1 MPVHATVGRDDKAR
15 ELLSPR
21 RSFALQPPVGP
32 LQEPEQL
39 PSSPAQAQAQPQVQQ
54 RRRPGRMARRRST
67 GNCSIPVEAGNP
79 EMDETNQQIL
89 LMDRDDKN
97 RNLPTPTTTGQ
108 PPATR
113 RKSLSALGMNG
124 SVHKQQKEH
133 STTTS
138 LEKTSNRHQDATST
152 RQRASAGRGVQMAR
166 RKSTGGLDFEA
177 QPANANKATIRYD
190 ASEPFHTQTS
200 VVMDSNS
207 PSLLRRVGRVNS
219 FRSFACDPDE
229 SEQHQMPNELVPT
242 QQPQEPQPQ
251 HDRQENKQEFCDSFT
266 PGSGPFHRCPSW
278 GNLSATSSLTESVV
292 SVTKRERQQESQRRM
307 AHAYQKGQTEMV
319 LRRAV
324 ELETR
329 QRYLAARRAWV
340 VDSSSRQFRRFSASS
355 SSLAFRED
363 SIERADLARSSFHQ
377 E

>member
-1 MPVHATVGRDDKAR
+1 
-15 ELLSPR
+15 
-21 RSFALQPPVGP
+21 
-32 LQEPEQL
+32 
-39 PSSPAQAQAQPQVQQ
+39 
-54 RRRPGRMARRRST
+54 
-67 GNCSIPVEAGNP
+67 
-79 EMDETNQQIL
+79 
-89 LMDRDDKN
+89 MDRDDKN
-97 RNLPTPTTTGQ
+97 RNLHTPTTTGQ

-133 STTTS
+133 STITS

-152 RQRASAGRGVQMAR
+152 RQHGSAGRGVRMAR
-166 RKSTGGLDFEA
+166 RKSTGGLDSEA
-177 QPANANKATIRYD
+177 QPAIANKATIRYD
-190 ASEPFHTQTS
+190 ASEPFHIQTS
-200 VVMDSNS
+200 VVMDSSNS

-219 FRSFACDPDE
+219 FRSFACDADE
-229 SEQHQMPNELVPT
+229 SEQHQMPSKLVPT
-242 QQPQEPQPQ
+242 HSPQEPQPQ
-251 HDRQENKQEFCDSFT
+251 NDQQENHQQLYDSST
-266 PGSGPFHRCPSW
+266 PPGSSGPFPRCPSW

-363 SIERADLARSSFHQ
+363 SIERHLARSSFHQ